1 MGKLIVL
8 ANYRID
14 KKKCYMKKYE
24 THISKFV
31 NRFINHHVLYSFE
44 TISQTYISHRQQDQE
59 EAWDYCD
66 FRDILKDAMDEVFGE
81 QIWDECQKHY
91 WFDSRYITKDE
102 LIDRFISQLVLG
114 PDVSALR

>member
-8 ANYRID
+8 AHYRSN
-14 KKKCYMKKYE
+14 KKKTYTKKYE
-24 THISKFV
+24 THITKFV
-31 NRFINHHVLYSFE
+31 NRFIHHHVLCSFE
-44 TISQTYISHRQQDQE
+44 TISHYYITNRQHEQE

-66 FRDILKDAMDEVFGE
+66 FRDILKDAMDEVFGD
-81 QIWDECQKHY
+81 QIWEECQRHY
-91 WFDSRYITKDE
+91 WFDARYLTKDE